1 MTDGFLP
8 IVEDE
13 VDDLNKLRRTLLL
26 INREVRASRVSL
38 TDIEGLSKN
47 MTMIV
52 RSLFPNISC
61 HSSDNPCNVIALR
74 TSPNGSA
81 EKTSRRVQ
89 IDYTQSDDQINNDI
103 NDKDDDDYDEDDDEV
118 NVGDRLLPEEQLLY
132 CLAAIMKTT
141 RIMHCIL
148 FLAKVKHKHNLL
160 GCLLS

>member
-1 MTDGFLP
+1 MLRDGIPPDIQQHLTDGFLP

-13 VDDLNKLRRTLLL
+13 VDDLKKLRRTLLL

-74 TSPNGSA
+74 TSPISQWF
-81 EKTSRRVQ
+81 S
-89 IDYTQSDDQINNDI
+89 
-103 NDKDDDDYDEDDDEV
+103 
-118 NVGDRLLPEEQLLY
+118 
-132 CLAAIMKTT
+132 
-141 RIMHCIL
+141 
-148 FLAKVKHKHNLL
+148 
-160 GCLLS
+160 